1 MSVEGKT
8 HSDVVAA
15 IKAGGRETR
24 LLVVDPDADAF
35 FKKCKVRPTSEH
47 LTGETVALSSHPCKL
62 LSCLRSRLGD
72 SPPSKF
78 HSGLIVSQRL

>member
-1 MSVEGKT
+1 MSVEGKA

-47 LTGETVALSSHPCKL
+47 LTGEKVISPHPCKA
-62 LSCLRSRLGD
+62 G
-72 SPPSKF
+72 
-78 HSGLIVSQRL
+78 GASQLPQEQAG